1 MFLLFEDSGNR
12 RENNKTTKESKS
24 NTKGLVLYLL
34 SLAPRA
40 ICTFEMLSERWQG
53 LFVTPSFPLQKQF
66 KENKLWP
73 SNKKGNE
80 TQNIDSLK
88 SYLFY
93 PKPHMNEWQRQNW
106 KREEVKVTNLQ
117 HRHSLHT
124 LKVESVPD
132 KCLSYCFCF
141 TPHVRSHSTCSFL
154 TLFNT
159 LTFIVLLLCG
169 RSFILCFIN
178 VNFMC
183 IVFCLHVC
191 VPCACSRSSE

>member
-1 MFLLFEDSGNR
+1 MLFLFEDCGNR
-12 RENNKTTKESKS
+12 RENDKTTKESKS
-24 NTKGLVLYLL
+24 NPKRLVLYLL
-34 SLAPRA
+34 SFPPRA
-40 ICTFEMLSERWQG
+40 ICTFEMLSERCQG
-53 LFVTPSFPLQKQF
+53 LFVTPSFPPSKQF

-73 SNKKGNE
+73 SNK
-80 TQNIDSLK
+80 TQNIASLK
-88 SYLFY
+88 FYLFY

-106 KREEVKVTNLQ
+106 KREQVKVTNLQ

-124 LKVESVPD
+124 LKVEAVSD
-132 KCLSYCFCF
+132 KRLSYCFCF
-141 TPHVRSHSTCSFL
+141 MPHVRSHSTCSFL

-159 LTFIVLLLCG
+159 LTFNVLLLCG
-169 RSFILCFIN
+169 RFFILSFIN